1 MRTLPFAVGVVL
13 LIASHPAGQG
23 RGAAP
28 QPTPIATPNAARD
41 LRGAIDIH
49 IHSDPDSVPRSI
61 DGIQVSKL
69 AAQRGM
75 RAIVLKNHYDPT
87 SGLAYLARKEAP
99 GLEIFGGVDL
109 NLTVGGMNP
118 IAVDYMA
125 KMNGGYGRLVW
136 MSTFDSENQVRTD
149 KSNRP
154 FVRVSQNG
162 ELLPE
167 TKAVIAA
174 IARHNFAL
182 ASGHVAATEALM
194 MFREGKRA
202 GVQHMV
208 ATHGMAPPTSLSIEQ
223 AKEAVQLGAFIEF
236 CAGTLATA
244 GAQDKIDRFS
254 SQIRAIGPD
263 AAILSSDLGQAGN
276 ALPPDGLAVFI
287 EMLRKKGF
295 TDQELDVMTRKN
307 PARLLGLP
315 QAEVR

>member
-1 MRTLPFAVGVVL
+1 MRTLAFAAGVVL

-28 QPTPIATPNAARD
+28 QPAIPTPNAARD

-49 IHSDPDSVPRSI
+49 IHSNPDSVPRSI
-61 DGIQVSKL
+61 DGIEVSKL

-109 NLTVGGMNP
+109 NLTVGGMNA

-125 KMNGGYGRLVW
+125 KMNGGYGRMVW
-136 MSTFDSENQVRTD
+136 MSTFDSENQVRVD
-149 KSNRP
+149 RSNRP

-174 IARHNFAL
+174 IARHNFVL
-182 ASGHVAATEALM
+182 ASGHVAANEALM

-208 ATHGMAPPTSLSIEQ
+208 ATHGMAAPTSLSVDQ
-223 AKEAVQLGAFIEF
+223 AKEAVQLGAFVEF
-236 CAGTLATA
+236 CAGTLAIA

-254 SQIRAIGPD
+254 KQIRAIGPE
-263 AAILSSDLGQAGN
+263 AVILSSDLGQAGN
-276 ALPPDGLAVFI
+276 ALPPDGFAVFI
-287 EMLRKKGF
+287 EMLRKNGF
-295 TDQELDVMTRKN
+295 TDKELDVMTRKN
-307 PARLLGLP
+307 PATLLGLP
-315 QAEVR
+315 PLTP